1 MGCEGGG
8 GGEGERGG
16 SGAPWVVGRGWV
28 GKVGGRERGGKGGL
42 QWRALVCGAR
52 GGGGGGGGG
61 GVGGEEGVAVV
72 GLGVWGGGWG

>member
-1 MGCEGGG
+1 VRVGGKGLQRRALGGGAGVCGEGGG
-8 GGEGERGG
+8 GGRNGVERGG
-16 SGAPWVVGRGWV
+16 V
-28 GKVGGRERGGKGGL
+28 

-72 GLGVWGGGWG
+72 GLGMWGRGWG